1 MICEKCFN
9 SNCNNNDIIN
19 KINKIDEKMN
29 IILNVLGNLKIDSKS
44 LEDEMSDLKN
54 KIDEK
59 DETGRGRKKTTKNT
73 LNLNIKEIKKEQYN
87 LDEDFVRSC
96 LNSGSIEGDI
106 KIFKKIYINNISKE
120 YYPIKNTKK
129 KIQYWYNGHMKDD
142 DANCTYIKNTIV
154 QNIEDC
160 YLNVNKYDSYQD
172 DIDQFINN
180 QEYIN
185 KMSEQKYKEK
195 MLLKIMELL

>member
-1 MICEKCFN
+1 MICQNCIS

-44 LEDEMSDLKN
+44 LEDEMYDLKN

-59 DETGRGRKKTTKNT
+59 DERGRKKSSKNT
-73 LNLNIKEIKKEQYN
+73 LINIREIKKEQYN
-87 LDEDFVRSC
+87 LDEDFVRTC
-96 LNSGSIEGDI
+96 LNLGSIEGDI
-106 KIFKKIYINNISKE
+106 KIFKKVYIDNISKE
-120 YYPIKNTKK
+120 YYPIRHTKK
-129 KIQYWYNGHMKDD
+129 KFQYWYNGHMKDD
-142 DANCTYIKNTIV
+142 DSNCNYIKNTIV

-180 QEYIN
+180 QEHIN

-195 MLLKIMELL
+195 ILSKIMELL

>member
-1 MICEKCFN
+1 MICQTCIN
-9 SNCNNNDIIN
+9 SNCSNNDIIN

-59 DETGRGRKKTTKNT
+59 DERGRKKTTKNT
-73 LNLNIKEIKKEQYN
+73 LINIKEIKKEQYN
-87 LDEDFVRSC
+87 LDEDFVKTC
-96 LNSGSIEGDI
+96 LNLGSIEGDI
-106 KIFKKIYINNISKE
+106 KIFKKVYIDNISKE
-120 YYPIKNTKK
+120 YYSIRHTKK
-129 KIQYWYNGHMKDD
+129 KFQYWYNGHMKDD
-142 DANCTYIKNTIV
+142 DTNCNYIKNTIV

-172 DIDQFINN
+172 DIEQFINN
-180 QEYIN
+180 QEHIN

-195 MLLKIMELL
+195 ILSKIMEFL

>member
-1 MICEKCFN
+1 MICKSCYN
-9 SNCNNNDIIN
+9 SNFNNDDIIN

-29 IILNVLGNLKIDSKS
+29 IILSVLGNLKIDSKS
-44 LEDEMSDLKN
+44 LEDEMNDLKN

-59 DETGRGRKKTTKNT
+59 DDKNKKKINKNIRE
-73 LNLNIKEIKKEQYN
+73 LKKEQYN
-87 LDEDFVRSC
+87 LDENFVKQC
-96 LNSGSIEGDI
+96 LNSGSIEADI
-106 KIFKKIYINNISKE
+106 KIFKKIYIDNISKE
-120 YYPIKNTKK
+120 CYSIRHIRKK
-129 KIQYWYNGHMKDD
+129 FQYWYNGSMKDD
-142 DANCTYIKNTIV
+142 DSNCTYIKNTII

-160 YLNVNKYDSYQD
+160 YLNVNKYESYEN

-195 MLLKIMELL
+195 LFLKIIELL

>member
-1 MICEKCFN
+1 MICQNCIN
-9 SNCNNNDIIN
+9 SNCSNNDIIN

-29 IILNVLGNLKIDSKS
+29 IILNVLGNLKIESKS
-44 LEDEMSDLKN
+44 LEDEMFDLKN

-59 DETGRGRKKTTKNT
+59 DERGRKKNSKNI
-73 LNLNIKEIKKEQYN
+73 LNHNTKEIKKEQYD
-87 LDEDFVRSC
+87 LDEDFVKSC

-106 KIFKKIYINNISKE
+106 KIFKKVYINNLEKE
-120 YYPIKNTKK
+120 QYPIRYTRKK
-129 KIQYWYNGHMKDD
+129 FQYWYNGSMKDD
-142 DANCTYIKNTIV
+142 DSNCTYIKNTIV

-160 YLNVNKYDSYQD
+160 YLNVNKYESYQD

-185 KMSEQKYKEK
+185 KMSEQKYKERF
-195 MLLKIMELL
+195 LLKIIELI

>member
-1 MICEKCFN
+1 MICQNCIN

-29 IILNVLGNLKIDSKS
+29 IILSVLGNLKIDSKS

-59 DETGRGRKKTTKNT
+59 DERGRKKISKNT
-73 LNLNIKEIKKEQYN
+73 LNQNIKEIKKEQYN

-96 LNSGSIEGDI
+96 LDSGSIEGDI
-106 KIFKKIYINNISKE
+106 KIFKKVYIDNISKE
-120 YYPIKNTKK
+120 CYPIKNTRKK
-129 KIQYWYNGHMKDD
+129 CQYWYNGHMKDD

-160 YLNVNKYDSYQD
+160 YLNVNKYDSYQE

-185 KMSEQKYKEK
+185 KMSELKYKDK
-195 MLLKIMELL
+195 LLSRIIELI